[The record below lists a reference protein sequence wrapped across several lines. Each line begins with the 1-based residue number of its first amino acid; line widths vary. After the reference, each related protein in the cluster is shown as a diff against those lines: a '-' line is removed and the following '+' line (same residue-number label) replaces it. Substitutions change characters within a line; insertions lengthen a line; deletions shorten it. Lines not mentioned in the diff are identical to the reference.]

1 MSSAKTPFCTKF
13 SVGCTWTAH
22 GHSKKKT
29 AAQKKQPRFAL
40 KHNPRSFLMSENEEN
55 TTEQESDS
63 VYTGKAREE
72 DYQEALEDGS
82 TDESKTNSTE
92 SKRLPP
98 NNTSADSKETKWVKL
113 TKMVVITFL
122 VLACIS
128 SAAVTYIITSNAE
141 RNTFEKQVSKKNIDS
156 RKKNPF

>member
-1 MSSAKTPFCTKF
+1 
-13 SVGCTWTAH
+13 
-22 GHSKKKT
+22 
-29 AAQKKQPRFAL
+29 
-40 KHNPRSFLMSENEEN
+40 MSENGEN

-92 SKRLPP
+92 SKRLTP
-98 NNTSADSKETKWVKL
+98 NNTSADSKETNWVKL

-141 RNTFEKQVSKKNIDS
+141 RNTFEKQVSKKNNIEG
-156 RKKNPF
+156 KKTFLRLRI